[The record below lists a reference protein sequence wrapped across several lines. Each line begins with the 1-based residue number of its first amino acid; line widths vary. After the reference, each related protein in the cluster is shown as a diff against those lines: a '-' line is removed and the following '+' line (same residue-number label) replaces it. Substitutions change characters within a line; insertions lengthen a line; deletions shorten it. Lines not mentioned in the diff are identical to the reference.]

1 MLPLRLESALLQ
13 GSRLGLG
20 WPGSAWVWLAL
31 LRLAFGW
38 LSVGFRLRLDLGL
51 ILAWLDLDLVRF
63 FMDFGLILVG
73 FGLIRVGFQRS

>member
-31 LRLAFGW
+31 LRIWAGFRLAFGW
-38 LSVGFRLRLDLGL
+38 ISVGFRLRLDFGL
-51 ILAWLDLDLVRF
+51 ILAWLDLDLA
-63 FMDFGLILVG
+63 
-73 FGLIRVGFQRS
+73 

>member
-31 LRLAFGW
+31 LRIGFDFGWPSAGFRLAFG
-38 LSVGFRLRLDLGL
+38 FGL
-51 ILAWLDLDLVRF
+51 ILA
-63 FMDFGLILVG
+63 
-73 FGLIRVGFQRS
+73 